1 RFEAA
6 AAAARELPPRAAAAR
21 LAEALGWWRGPA
33 YAEFTDLPWAR
44 TERSRLAELRLHAVE
59 LHARARLSLGLAA
72 EAAADLD
79 GHVAEHPWREDAWRL
94 LVLALYRAGRQA
106 DALAVLRR
114 ARTMLVEQ
122 LGVDPGPALRRLEA
136 DILTQAA
143 HLEAPAPGGHGAGWD
158 TGEPEGGRHGPG
170 GGSTG
175 APGARDAEAVPGAPG
190 RSGGGGRGGGA
201 SEGCRAGNAGV
212 PDGRG
217 GGGPGPSRAGDDAGT
232 DDGVHGADGVT
243 DAGEAG
249 ARRVWAEAAAAYDRT
264 VTASARARLES
275 TVGLLRGLAV
285 TGGGGLQAARR
296 HRVAAVVAA
305 EELGDPELTARVI
318 GAYDVPAI
326 WTRVDDPEQ
335 DLGVVAAAERGL
347 ATLPPGEHAAA
358 RARLLATV
366 AVESRGTRSARGPH
380 AAGQV
385 ELLAR
390 GLDDPALLAFALN
403 GVFMQTFER
412 TGLAAARDRVGA
424 ELVGLSAR
432 HGLVT
437 YEVLGHLVRMQARG
451 ALADFPGADAHAAA
465 ADGLAERHELPLVAV
480 FTSWYAALR
489 LAATAAAA
497 PGAADD
503 RAPAPAPPPES
514 TLTGLF
520 RARVRAAP
528 GAVAVAADGTELTY
542 AELDARANRL
552 AHALA
557 ARGAGPEGIVALALP
572 RSADLVVA
580 LLAVLRSGAA
590 YLPLDPGYPAARLA
604 AMVAD
609 ARPVL
614 LLTDTATAS
623 AADTAGTLGTGTPRL
638 LLDAPGTAAELQDL
652 PGTDPAPGPRPGH
665 PAYVIYTSG
674 STGAPKGVVA
684 RHASVAA
691 VAERYR
697 ERVFGPAARRA
708 GGRPLRVAL
717 TASVSF
723 DASWGQLAALTAGH
737 ELHVPSAATFTDAD
751 RFAAW
756 LTERR
761 IDSVD
766 LTPSYLQVLC
776 DRGLFTGGRW
786 RPGLAVLGGEAL
798 PEGLWREL
806 RAVPGLTAYN
816 MYGPTE
822 CTVDCVQAR
831 LDDADTPVLGRPVP
845 GARAYVLDTALQ
857 PVPPGATGELY
868 VAGAGLARGYLRRP
882 GLTARRFVADP
893 YGPPG
898 TRMYR
903 TGDLAR
909 RRRDG
914 RLDFAGRADDQVKV
928 RGHRVEPGE
937 VEAAL
942 AAHPAVARAA
952 VTARADRGGDTRLVA
967 YAVPAAGDP

>member
-1 RFEAA
+1 MVRVRFGVLGPVAAWAVDADGGGAGGVGGGAIALKGPRHRAVLARLIAARGRVVPVDMLVEDLWPDPPGNAVGAVRTFVAALRRALEPERPPRAPARLLVTQGPGYALRAEPDAVDAWCFEAA

-94 LVLALYRAGRQA
+94 LALALYRAGRQA

-158 TGEPEGGRHGPG
+158 TGEPEGGRHAPG

-201 SEGCRAGNAGV
+201 SEGCRAGTAGV

-232 DDGVHGADGVT
+232 DDGVRGADGVT

-264 VTASARARLES
+264 VAASARARLES

-326 WTRVDDPEQ
+326 WTCVDDPEQ
-335 DLGVVAAAERGL
+335 AARVVAAAERAL

-366 AVESRGTRSARGPH
+366 AVESRGTRSARGPQ
-380 AAGQV
+380 AARQA
-385 ELLAR
+385 ERLAR

-489 LAATAAAA
+489 LAETAAPAPAVPDARAPASAPVA
-497 PGAADD
+497 PGAAGTAGTMAAAEAAY
-503 RAPAPAPPPES
+503 RAAAERLDGAGMPGMERGLLPLALLCLRLRHGLPPVADGAAVDWGPYEPWVRP
-514 TLTGLF
+514 LVLLAGGH
-520 RARVRAAP
+520 RAEAAKALRAAP
-528 GAVAVAADGTELTY
+528 EPPRDLMLEAAWCLVARAAVALGDRKTM
-542 AELDARANRL
+542 ARARDRL
-552 AHALA
+552 T
-557 ARGAGPEGIVALALP
+557 
-572 RSADLVVA
+572 
-580 LLAVLRSGAA
+580 
-590 YLPLDPGYPAARLA
+590 PA
-604 AMVAD
+604 
-609 ARPVL
+609 
-614 LLTDTATAS
+614 
-623 AADTAGTLGTGTPRL
+623 
-638 LLDAPGTAAELQDL
+638 AAELAGA
-652 PGTDPAPGPRPGH
+652 GTGLLTLGP
-665 PAYVIYTSG
+665 
-674 STGAPKGVVA
+674 VA
-684 RHASVAA
+684 DH
-691 VAERYR
+691 
-697 ERVFGPAARRA
+697 
-708 GGRPLRVAL
+708 
-717 TASVSF
+717 
-723 DASWGQLAALTAGH
+723 LAALTAA
-737 ELHVPSAATFTDAD
+737 LDA
-751 RFAAW
+751 
-756 LTERR
+756 
-761 IDSVD
+761 
-766 LTPSYLQVLC
+766 P
-776 DRGLFTGGRW
+776 RG
-786 RPGLAVLGGEAL
+786 A
-798 PEGLWREL
+798 
-806 RAVPGLTAYN
+806 
-816 MYGPTE
+816 
-822 CTVDCVQAR
+822 
-831 LDDADTPVLGRPVP
+831 
-845 GARAYVLDTALQ
+845 
-857 PVPPGATGELY
+857 
-868 VAGAGLARGYLRRP
+868 
-882 GLTARRFVADP
+882 
-893 YGPPG
+893 
-898 TRMYR
+898 
-903 TGDLAR
+903 
-909 RRRDG
+909 
-914 RLDFAGRADDQVKV
+914 
-928 RGHRVEPGE
+928 
-937 VEAAL
+937 
-942 AAHPAVARAA
+942 
-952 VTARADRGGDTRLVA
+952 
-967 YAVPAAGDP
+967 